1 MDKLKLFVKEAKG
14 KLSTYIGLL
23 IASAAEIR
31 DNWSGVAQFV
41 KGHPKAE
48 WVANHVFVLLG
59 LLVIVARV
67 RRAIWSK

>member
-1 MDKLKLFVKEAKG
+1 MERLRLFLAQAKG
-14 KLSTYIGLL
+14 KVSTYLGLL

-31 DNWSGVAQFV
+31 DNWGGVAQFV

-67 RRAIWSK
+67 RRAVWSK

>member
-1 MDKLKLFVKEAKG
+1 MDKLKLFLAQAKG
-14 KLSTYIGLL
+14 KLSTYVGLT

-67 RRAIWSK
+67 RRAVWSK